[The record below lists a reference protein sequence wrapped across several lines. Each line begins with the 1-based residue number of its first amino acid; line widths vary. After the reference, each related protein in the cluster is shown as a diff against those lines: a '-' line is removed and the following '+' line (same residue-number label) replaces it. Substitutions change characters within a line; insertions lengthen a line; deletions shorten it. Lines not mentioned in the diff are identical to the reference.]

1 MSAEALK
8 DIEKKLRA
16 AIPEDL
22 KDKVKDMPPIFI
34 GDRGGRGVL
43 GMLLGG
49 CGWSRGRW
57 PGVPFCFEV
66 ANALP

>member
-34 GDRGGRGVL
+34 GECGGRGVL
-43 GMLLGG
+43 GI
-49 CGWSRGRW
+49 
-57 PGVPFCFEV
+57 
-66 ANALP
+66 AA